1 MTESPEP
8 SSAAADPAG
17 RLSEVSRLASLLADR
32 VLSAQ
37 IASQPIP
44 KAHIHAL
51 LDAAIILEKYEVR
64 LPPLLEQM
72 VETLEDEDAG
82 KPAGTGT
89 GAEEPATEPVEGE
102 EADAKRLAWLFRPFQ
117 GTKS

>member
-82 KPAGTGT
+82 KLAGA
-89 GAEEPATEPVEGE
+89 GAEEAPTEPAEGE

>member
-1 MTESPEP
+1 MNESPEP
-8 SSAAADPAG
+8 SSSASDPAG

-82 KPAGTGT
+82 KPAGTE
-89 GAEEPATEPVEGE
+89 AEEPATEPVEGE

>member
-82 KPAGTGT
+82 KPAGTG
-89 GAEEPATEPVEGE
+89 AEEPPTEPAEGE

>member
-1 MTESPEP
+1 MNESPDP
-8 SSAAADPAG
+8 SANATDPIG

-51 LDAAIILEKYEVR
+51 LDAAIILEKYER
-64 LPPLLEQM
+64 DLPPLLEQM
-72 VETLEDEDAG
+72 IGKLEDEDSA
-82 KPAGTGT
+82 KPVADREDEE
-89 GAEEPATEPVEGE
+89 AVPEPAEGE
-102 EADAKRLAWLFRPFQ
+102 EADAKRLAWLFRPFK
-117 GTKS
+117 GTKG

>member
-1 MTESPEP
+1 MNESPEP
-8 SSAAADPAG
+8 SSTASDPAG

-82 KPAGTGT
+82 TPARTEIDEAAT
-89 GAEEPATEPVEGE
+89 VPAEGE

-117 GTKS
+117 GTKG

>member
-82 KPAGTGT
+82 KPAGA
-89 GAEEPATEPVEGE
+89 GAEEAPTEPVEGE

>member
-1 MTESPEP
+1 MNESPEP
-8 SSAAADPAG
+8 SSTASDPAG

-32 VLSAQ
+32 VLNAQ

-51 LDAAIILEKYEVR
+51 LDAAIILEKYEMR

-82 KPAGTGT
+82 KPSGIGS
-89 GAEEPATEPVEGE
+89 EEAATEAAGGE

-117 GTKS
+117 GTKG

>member
-1 MTESPEP
+1 MSDRPGPTAPPADP
-8 SSAAADPAG
+8 SS

-32 VLSAQ
+32 VLAAQ
-37 IASQPIP
+37 IDSQPIP

-51 LDAAIILEKYEVR
+51 LDAAIVLENHGAD

-72 VETLEDEDAG
+72 VQKLEDSEADMAEQIGAERTADALSEGKDAG
-82 KPAGTGT
+82 DG
-89 GAEEPATEPVEGE
+89 
-102 EADAKRLAWLFRPFQ
+102 RLAWLFRPFQ